1 MSPVY
6 LIVSQ
11 TPSGQD
17 IRPLVATDLA
27 DAAAQIK
34 AALGT
39 GLSINNGVREPIQLG
54 LVRLNATGTL
64 TPNANGAQAV
74 ISTTNDTQAAI
85 ADLPAFTVTNI
96 TQANTAIQAIRT
108 AHNTLLAE
116 LRAAGIIAG

>member
-1 MSPVY
+1 MPVY
-6 LIVSQ
+6 LIISQ
-11 TPSGQD
+11 SPSGQD

-54 LVRLNATGTL
+54 LVRLNAAGTL
-64 TPNANGAQAV
+64 TPNADGNQAV
-74 ISTTNDTQAAI
+74 IQTVNDTQAAI
-85 ADLPAFTVTNI
+85 ADLPAFTVT
-96 TQANTAIQAIRT
+96 TVAQANTALQAVRT
-108 AHNTLLAE
+108 AFNTLLAE

>member
-54 LVRLNATGTL
+54 LVRLNAAGTL
-64 TPNANGAQAV
+64 TPNADGNQAV
-74 ISTTNDTQAAI
+74 IQTVNDTQAAI
-85 ADLPAFTVTNI
+85 ADLPAFTVT
-96 TQANTAIQAIRT
+96 TVAQANTALQAVRT
-108 AHNTLLAE
+108 AFNTLLAE